1 MVSQII
7 HRFHIHYTNNYIFSV
22 PTLLV
27 LNDCDI
33 DCAGD
38 SDELKEKCHSVKELD
53 LAQNKLQ
60 KWDEIFG
67 ILSHMPRVEFLNLS
81 KNRLSIPLLAPPIN
95 TPTENLSRLRSLV
108 LNGTCLDWESV
119 ETLLKYLPALNE
131 LHLSLNDYQNVLIDT
146 VDEEDVFPDVEEEF
160 DEDDEKNENIIDT
173 STTFPIGNRPNRT
186 DSTSSTYKKT
196 IAHAGLQK
204 LHFTGN
210 PVSDWAE
217 ICRLGR
223 VFPKLE
229 ALVLA
234 ECPLK

>member
-1 MVSQII
+1 MSLQIPFFKP
-7 HRFHIHYTNNYIFSV
+7 RTKLFFASSV

-38 SDELKEKCHSVKELD
+38 SEELKEKCHSVKELD

-95 TPTENLSRLRSLV
+95 TPTENLSRLKSLV

-146 VDEEDVFPDVEEEF
+146 VDEEDVFPEVEDF
-160 DEDDEKNENIIDT
+160 DEEDEKNENIIDT
-173 STTFPIGNRPNRT
+173 SFTVKSRPNRT